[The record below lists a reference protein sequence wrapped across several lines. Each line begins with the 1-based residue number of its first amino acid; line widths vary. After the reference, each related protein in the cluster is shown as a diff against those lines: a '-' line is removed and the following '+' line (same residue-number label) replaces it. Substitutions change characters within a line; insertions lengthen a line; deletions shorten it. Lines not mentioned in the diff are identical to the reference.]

1 MKKLSA
7 FTLIELVIVIAIL
20 AVLSVIILP
29 VLQSGFNAY
38 FTQRN
43 LTNANWQ
50 GSLAMSRMT
59 RDIRDIPSAGA
70 ISVATASQLTF
81 TDNTNT
87 SVSYTL
93 SGTTLLRNG
102 VALANGINSATFGY
116 YSSTGAVTATIS
128 AIRYINITL
137 NITQSGTNLALFTT
151 LNLRNA
157 D

>member
-1 MKKLSA
+1 MMKQNA

-29 VLQSGFNAY
+29 VLDSGFNAY
-38 FTQRN
+38 FKGRN
-43 LTNANWQ
+43 LVNANWQ

-59 RDIRDIPSAGA
+59 RDIRDIPSSNA
-70 ISVATASQLTF
+70 ISTATASQLTF

-93 SGTTLLRNG
+93 SGTILLRNG
-102 VALANGINSATFGY
+102 VVLANGVNAITFRY

-137 NITQSGTNLALFTT
+137 NITQNATNLTLFTT
-151 LNLRNA
+151 VNLRNA